1 MEKFDFEKYRNQ
13 YDKDHYKQF
22 KAKLKPEEKEKLD
35 QLIKCHGFNNN
46 RQFLLACIE
55 YLDKKKEASSQ

>member
-1 MEKFDFEKYRNQ
+1 MEKFNFNKYRNQ

-35 QLIKCHGFNNN
+35 YLIKANGIKSN
-46 RQFLLACIE
+46 REFLLKCIE
-55 YLDKKKEASSQ
+55 FLEKKNNQH